1 MLETWKGFNR
11 KPPCEQ
17 PETSACRQLVSQ
29 QWSFRASLQLRE
41 KECLKCIFRQRPN
54 QLIGVLIDRFSFPG
68 QWVLDASNSNGKWH
82 YKLQVKMW
90 QTISQM
96 DIIRKPTSSNH
107 DDDGYEN
114 VGMTK
119 NLSNK
124 SQQLWTCIHFY
135 VHFFG
140 VGFRDNNM
148 TFCKLTFSVG
158 RAAQEQ
164 IYFLFNPWKMH
175 LTDFNNSFLN
185 DFFTVVEV
193 T

>member
-17 PETSACRQLVSQ
+17 PETSACRQLVGQ
-29 QWSFRASLQLRE
+29 QWSLRAGLQLRG

-54 QLIGVLIDRFSFPG
+54 QLIEVLIDRFSFPG

-107 DDDGYEN
+107 DNDGYEN

-135 VHFFG
+135 VRSLVSASETTTWHFAIW
-140 VGFRDNNM
+140 R
-148 TFCKLTFSVG
+148 SV
-158 RAAQEQ
+158 
-164 IYFLFNPWKMH
+164 
-175 LTDFNNSFLN
+175 
-185 DFFTVVEV
+185 
-193 T
+193 